1 MRLRDRYAAGTP
13 AVVLAEGALGTP
25 DGKTAHGL
33 IQHSDL
39 FEITA
44 VIDSAHAGAR
54 TDAII
59 AADDVPAIPVVDSV
73 DAALET
79 DPEVLLLG
87 VAPAGGTLPPAWV
100 GDIETAIHGGCDIIS
115 GLHRF
120 LGEDPHWRELAAA
133 AGVEII
139 DVRRPPSVAD
149 LRVADGRIADVD
161 ATVVTVMGTDCAVGK
176 RTTTVE
182 LYHQARRAGV
192 DAAWVATGQT
202 GIMLGAHAGVVIDR
216 VPADFTPGV
225 VEDLVTEVAATHEL
239 VFVEGQAA
247 LLHPAYGPVT
257 LAVLHGSR
265 PDAVVLA
272 DDPTRHTRTHFERYE
287 MPPASAEV
295 AAIEDLGGTTV
306 AAIST
311 WGDPAAASDAFGL
324 PAANIMHA
332 GGAESLLAHL
342 LDAV

>member
-1 MRLRDRYAAGTP
+1 MRLRERYAPGTP
-13 AVVLAEGALGTP
+13 AVVLAEGSLGTP

-44 VIDSAHAGAR
+44 IIDSTQAGAS
-54 TDAII
+54 TDGILAG
-59 AADDVPAIPVVDSV
+59 DELPAIPVVASV
-73 DAALET
+73 DAALDT
-79 DPEVLLLG
+79 DPDVLLLG
-87 VAPAGGTLPPAWV
+87 VAPAGGTLPRSWV
-100 GDIETAIHGGCDIIS
+100 GPIETAIHGGCDVIS

-120 LGEDPHWRELAAA
+120 LGADPHWRELAVA

-139 DVRRPPSVAD
+139 DVRRPPSVDD
-149 LRVADGRIADVD
+149 LRVADGRIADVT

-182 LYHQARRAGV
+182 LYQAACEAGL

-225 VEDLVTEVAATHEL
+225 LEDLVTEVGASHEL

-257 LAVLHGSR
+257 LAVLHGSS

-272 DDPTRHTRTHFERYE
+272 DDPSRETRTHFDRYD
-287 MPPASAEV
+287 MPPATAEL
-295 AAIEDLGGTTV
+295 AAIEQMGATTV

-311 WGDPAAASDAFGL
+311 WGEPAAAEAAFGL
-324 PAANIMHA
+324 PAANIMET
-332 GGAESLLAHL
+332 GGTAQLLEHLLAAL
-342 LDAV
+342 